1 MVPFKPVPVINIPG
15 IGELSAVAAC
25 EQMKVASQNDKV
37 QLQKAKNM
45 TYLKGFYDGVTITHV
60 VRTSAVLVIHCLCPD
75 NGCGRICWH

>member
-45 TYLKGFYDGVTITHV
+45 TYLKGFYDGVTITHC
-60 VRTSAVLVIHCLCPD
+60 SAYISCFSDSLFMP
-75 NGCGRICWH
+75 R